1 LPDTRSEIDTSLS
14 DIITLEEPLGP
25 HATEKLVG
33 KGQAV
38 FRSLY
43 DDTNGVHLEAQTDE
57 PHFVVG
63 RKGAGK
69 TAFLLGTA
77 FAQEKTDV
85 SLIRSEDIYTEVN
98 KLLLR
103 YEKANGAVAADRL
116 AHVWEVLLFHAAMH
130 AIVRSDDLPNS
141 EALRNLWNYM
151 SAFGRPD
158 EIETD
163 DLLAAVGAE
172 MTEALLVAE
181 SGKSFRHDCWS
192 IRPGQKSF
200 GEAVVWTREILE
212 GANGHTIFVV
222 VDNLEDLHAHL
233 DAFSPVIIALFR
245 LVGRNAAG
253 DGREFPFKMRFAFPA
268 ELLEHLNDLAANAEK
283 DFVDRQTIRWT
294 AQELIA
300 IVGHRLRIFLNLHF
314 PSAPRKLGLPQQHDA
329 RDAEAAAATLRALLP
344 DEMINRLQGK
354 EDPVAYLMRHTQL
367 LPRHLILMLNH
378 VMRNAVAG
386 LEPGDVPRVSPA
398 GLLKG
403 VSEAETVILS
413 GILSSYSYQ
422 YPHVKKALRTIKNR
436 VAVVD
441 DTSRVHQAFNESG
454 TAKKTGLDFD
464 DFLDACLGI
473 GAFGIVTKEGPGLR
487 YTEGN
492 FSYTFANGIRGVES
506 EDRVCV
512 HPLFVPL
519 LFDRHRIKKMAT
531 VGYAAVY
538 PYGSDPLHVD
548 YQV

>member
-1 LPDTRSEIDTSLS
+1 MPDTQSEVDTSLS

-25 HATEKLVG
+25 HVTESLVG
-33 KGQAV
+33 KGEAV

-43 DDTNGVHLEAQTDE
+43 DDTNRAHLKAQTDE

-77 FAQEKTDV
+77 FVREKTDI

-103 YEKANGAVAADRL
+103 YEEAHGAVVADRL

-130 AIVRSDDLPNS
+130 AIVRSGDLPKS
-141 EALRNLWNYM
+141 EPLRNLWGYM
-151 SAFGRPD
+151 SAFGPPD
-158 EIETD
+158 KIATD

-181 SGKSFRHDCWS
+181 NGKSFRHDCWS
-192 IRPGQKSF
+192 IKPGQKSF
-200 GEAVVWTREILE
+200 GEAVAWTREILE
-212 GANGHTIFVV
+212 NADGHSIFVV
-222 VDNLEDLHAHL
+222 VDNLEDLHVHL
-233 DAFSPVIIALFR
+233 NAFSPVIIALFR
-245 LVGRNAAG
+245 LVGRNVAG
-253 DGREFPFKMRFAFPA
+253 DGKEFPFKMRFAFPA
-268 ELLEHLNDLAANAEK
+268 ELLEHLNELAANAEK
-283 DFVDRQTIRWT
+283 DFVDRQVIRWT

-300 IVGHRLRIFLNLHF
+300 IVGHRLRIFLDLHF
-314 PSAPRKLGLPQQHDA
+314 PSAPGKLGLPKQHDT

-344 DEMINRLQGK
+344 DEMINRLQGR

-378 VMRNAVAG
+378 VMRSAVVG
-386 LEPGDVPRVSPA
+386 LKPDDVPRVSAA

-403 VSEAETVILS
+403 VGEAENVILS

-422 YPHVKKALRTIKNR
+422 YPRVRVALRTIKNR

-454 TAKKTGLDFD
+454 AAKKTGLDFD
-464 DFLDACLGI
+464 TFLDACLGI
-473 GAFGIVTKEGPGLR
+473 GALGIVTKEGAGLR

-492 FSYTFANGIRGVES
+492 FSYTFINGIRGVES

-519 LFDRHRIKKMAT
+519 LFDRHTIEKMAAA
-531 VGYAAVY
+531 GYVAVY